1 MLLLISSYR
10 EVAVQPR
17 SRLCAWVCVFVRVHP
32 VSVIGRGCENAG
44 RSICSG
50 WCQQTVPANSDSISA
65 GICGNWRERGGRGV
79 RREEE
84 QQEQEGTLEGL
95 FLWVTVLLV
104 LSPLVPLI
112 ENQTEKKICRFLLL
126 VSPISLSC
134 STSPS
139 FILVFIEPP
148 PLFLYYWLRYEAVM
162 EISFLDPKYFPSVT
176 IKPAYHDSAH
186 ICVIAQV

>member
-1 MLLLISSYR
+1 MYVSILSVLLGGAVRMQDARY
-10 EVAVQPR
+10 VADD
-17 SRLCAWVCVFVRVHP
+17 
-32 VSVIGRGCENAG
+32 VSKLFLWTATLSQQESVEIG
-44 RSICSG
+44 
-50 WCQQTVPANSDSISA
+50 
-65 GICGNWRERGGRGV
+65 ERGGGV
-79 RREEE
+79 RREEG

-148 PLFLYYWLRYEAVM
+148 PLFLYYWLCYEAVM
-162 EISFLDPKYFPSVT
+162 EISFLVPKYFPSVT

>member
-1 MLLLISSYR
+1 MMSANCSCEQRLYLSRNLWKLEREGRGGGKEGGGAAGARGDTGRIVPLSDSPFSLISSRSSYR
-10 EVAVQPR
+10 KPDR
-17 SRLCAWVCVFVRVHP
+17 
-32 VSVIGRGCENAG
+32 
-44 RSICSG
+44 
-50 WCQQTVPANSDSISA
+50 
-65 GICGNWRERGGRGV
+65 
-79 RREEE
+79 
-84 QQEQEGTLEGL
+84 
-95 FLWVTVLLV
+95 
-104 LSPLVPLI
+104 
-112 ENQTEKKICRFLLL
+112 KKICRFLLL

-186 ICVIAQV
+186 ICVITQV